1 MATFEVKD
9 LDLPDE
15 ARPFEGKGHDDA
27 ASLGG
32 HTAGRGVLE
41 PGWRWVRP
49 VAGFVAALA
58 FASAAAANAAP
69 PKQLI
74 TSSNSG
80 PGAAAVASVPAN
92 HGHAVL
98 ILKVTTE
105 PSNLLVQV
113 EWTLTCPGR
122 RHGLVTTHTPFSRT
136 IKNAK
141 GCAATLQGQLW
152 VAGGKVANGAIH
164 ATILGA

>member
-1 MATFEVKD
+1 MATLDVKD
-9 LDLPDE
+9 LDLPAD
-15 ARPFEGKGHDDA
+15 

-32 HTAGRGVLE
+32 RTARRGVLE
-41 PGWRWVRP
+41 PEWRWVKP
-49 VAGFVAALA
+49 VAGFVAVLA
-58 FASAAAANAAP
+58 FAAAAANAAP

-80 PGAAAVASVPAN
+80 PGAAAVASVPAK

-141 GCAATLQGQLW
+141 GCATTLQGQLW